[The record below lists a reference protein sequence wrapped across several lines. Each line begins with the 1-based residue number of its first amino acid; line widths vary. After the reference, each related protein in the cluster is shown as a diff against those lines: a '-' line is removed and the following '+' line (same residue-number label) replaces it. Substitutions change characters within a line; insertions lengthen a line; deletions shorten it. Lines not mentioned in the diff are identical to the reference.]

1 MKLLVTG
8 ANGQIGWELRTS
20 LAALGNVTALD
31 RSQCDLSRPSLL
43 PDIVRSVRP
52 DVIVNAAAYTAVDD
66 AEQDEARATAV
77 NGAAPGVLAC
87 EAARAGALM
96 IHYSTDYV
104 FDGRK
109 ATPYTEDDP
118 PCPVNAYGRSKL
130 VGEAAVEQAGGAHLI
145 LRTSWVY
152 GVRGRNF
159 LRTMLAL
166 LRERDEL
173 RIVADQI
180 GAPTWA
186 TEIAQATAAV
196 VQAATHERAEGRF
209 TPGLFHLTAAGAT
222 SWHGFAAA
230 ILAGATRRG
239 MLAATG
245 RAPRLVPVRSE
256 EYPRPAARPKN
267 SRLAGGRIRG
277 RFGVALPG
285 WEEGLEKCL
294 EEMRMERAHE
304 VMERRAAPM
313 RVNS

>member
-8 ANGQIGWELRTS
+8 ANGQVGSELRRS
-20 LAALGNVTALD
+20 LAALGNVIALD
-31 RSQCDLSRPSLL
+31 RSQCDLSRPERL
-43 PDIVRSVRP
+43 PELVRRLRP

-66 AEQDEARATAV
+66 AEREEALATIV
-77 NGAAPGVLAC
+77 NGTAAGVLAR
-87 EAARAGALM
+87 EAARAGALLV
-96 IHYSTDYV
+96 HYSTDYV

-109 ATPYTEDDP
+109 DAPYTEDDP
-118 PCPVNAYGRSKL
+118 PSPVNAYGRSKL
-130 VGEAAVEQAGGAHLI
+130 AGEIALRQAGGAHLI

-159 LRTMLAL
+159 LRTILAL

-186 TEIAQATAAV
+186 AEIAQATAAV
-196 VQAATHERAEGRF
+196 IEAAAHERAEGRF
-209 TPGLFHLTAAGAT
+209 ASGLFHLTASGAT

-230 ILAGATRRG
+230 ILAGARRG
-239 MLAATG
+239 GLVG
-245 RAPRLVPVRSE
+245 GGQAPRLVAVGSE

-267 SRLAGGRIRG
+267 SRLAGGRLRA

-285 WEEGLEKCL
+285 WEEGLGLCL
-294 EEMRMERAHE
+294 EEMREGVGA
-304 VMERRAAPM
+304 
-313 RVNS
+313 

>member
-1 MKLLVTG
+1 MKLVVTG
-8 ANGQIGWELRTS
+8 ANGQVGWELQRS
-20 LAALGNVTALD
+20 LATLGNVIALD
-31 RSQCDLSRPSLL
+31 RSRCDLSRPELL
-43 PDIVRSVRP
+43 PEVVRRLKP

-66 AEQDEARATAV
+66 AEREEELATVV
-77 NGAAPGVLAC
+77 NGRAPGVLAH
-87 EAARAGALM
+87 EAAKAGALM
-96 IHYSTDYV
+96 VHYSTDYV

-109 ATPYTEDDP
+109 PTPYTEDDS

-130 VGEAAVEQAGGAHLI
+130 AGEIAVRQAGGSHLI

-186 TEIAQATAAV
+186 AEIAQATAAIV
-196 VQAATHERAEGRF
+196 DAAARERAEGRF
-209 TPGLFHLTAAGAT
+209 ASGMFHLTAAGAT

-230 ILAGATRRG
+230 ILDGARRG
-239 MLAATG
+239 GLLAAG
-245 RAPRLVPVRSE
+245 RAPRLVAIASE
-256 EYPRPAARPKN
+256 EYPRLAARPKN
-267 SRLAGGRIRG
+267 SRLAGDRLKE

-285 WEEGLEKCL
+285 WDEALSLCL
-294 EEMRMERAHE
+294 EEMRASD
-304 VMERRAAPM
+304 AA
-313 RVNS
+313 